1 MVSNEQLMTVSQ
13 VNMYIKNLLQ
23 GDSLLRSLWVK
34 GEISN
39 YKRHSSGH
47 LYFSLKDATGTIK
60 CVMFRSNAS
69 RLRFEPE
76 HGMEVIA
83 MGYVS
88 VFERDGAYQLYVE
101 DMLAAGAGALHI
113 AYEKL
118 KSKLEAEGLFD
129 QSRKRPLPSLPQTV
143 GIVTSPTG
151 AAIRDMVS
159 VIHRRNPQIAIRIIP
174 AVVQGPEGVA
184 SICRALDEM
193 YRQPVEVILVGRGGG
208 SLEELWCFNEE
219 AVVRKIAASPVPI
232 ISAVGHE
239 TDFTLADFA
248 ADRRAATPS
257 MAAELAAPEW
267 RQLEARLEQQRLLLC
282 RRYEQLLE
290 RKKQRLALL
299 AQHPL
304 LAEPAR
310 FLDNWRLLVD
320 KQNDALSELM
330 ERLLRDREN
339 QLALAA
345 GRLEALS
352 PLKVLSRGY
361 AVCADSRGKV
371 LRRAQEAE
379 AGETVIVTL
388 EQGRLHCVV
397 EDKEVE

>member
-208 SLEELWCFNEE
+208 SL
-219 AVVRKIAASPVPI
+219 
-232 ISAVGHE
+232 
-239 TDFTLADFA
+239 
-248 ADRRAATPS
+248 
-257 MAAELAAPEW
+257 
-267 RQLEARLEQQRLLLC
+267 
-282 RRYEQLLE
+282 
-290 RKKQRLALL
+290 
-299 AQHPL
+299 
-304 LAEPAR
+304 
-310 FLDNWRLLVD
+310 
-320 KQNDALSELM
+320 
-330 ERLLRDREN
+330 
-339 QLALAA
+339 
-345 GRLEALS
+345 
-352 PLKVLSRGY
+352 
-361 AVCADSRGKV
+361 
-371 LRRAQEAE
+371 
-379 AGETVIVTL
+379 
-388 EQGRLHCVV
+388 
-397 EDKEVE
+397 

>member
-1 MVSNEQLMTVSQ
+1 
-13 VNMYIKNLLQ
+13 
-23 GDSLLRSLWVK
+23 
-34 GEISN
+34 
-39 YKRHSSGH
+39 
-47 LYFSLKDATGTIK
+47 
-60 CVMFRSNAS
+60 
-69 RLRFEPE
+69 
-76 HGMEVIA
+76 
-83 MGYVS
+83 
-88 VFERDGAYQLYVE
+88 
-101 DMLAAGAGALHI
+101 
-113 AYEKL
+113 
-118 KSKLEAEGLFD
+118 
-129 QSRKRPLPSLPQTV
+129 
-143 GIVTSPTG
+143 
-151 AAIRDMVS
+151 
-159 VIHRRNPQIAIRIIP
+159 
-174 AVVQGPEGVA
+174 
-184 SICRALDEM
+184 M

-361 AVCADSRGKV
+361 AVCADSSGKV
-371 LRRAQEAE
+371 LRRAEEAE